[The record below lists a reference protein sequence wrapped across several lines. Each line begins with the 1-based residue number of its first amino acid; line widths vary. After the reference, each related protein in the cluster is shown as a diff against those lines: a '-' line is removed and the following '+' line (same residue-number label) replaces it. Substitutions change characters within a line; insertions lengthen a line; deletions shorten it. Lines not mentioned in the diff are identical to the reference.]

1 MSMKKTTDIE
11 LEELFASMSLSS
23 VAKSQEVKAHPLSA
37 NVSIFLPA
45 ASFTALK
52 ERNDQYVMDME
63 WDRGIKTARSAVFKN
78 PRAALFFFCGAA
90 KFCWWIH

>member
-52 ERNDQYVMDME
+52 ERNDQYVMDM
-63 WDRGIKTARSAVFKN
+63 DRGIKTARSAVFKK

-90 KFCWWIH
+90 KFCLWIH